1 MAGIGDLSFN
11 PKVLSS
17 TGVIIF
23 RLAEKSA
30 HRSDRDSK
38 SDPSERGSSIIP

>member
-1 MAGIGDLSFN
+1 MARTGDLSFN

-17 TGVIIF
+17 TGVIVF
-23 RLAEKSA
+23 KLAKKSA

-38 SDPSERGSSIIP
+38 SDPSE

>member
-1 MAGIGDLSFN
+1 MARNGDLSLN
-11 PKVLSS
+11 PEVLSL

-23 RLAEKSA
+23 QSAEKSA

-38 SDPSERGSSIIP
+38 SDPSE